1 MGRTLFKCSY
11 ADCMQEHCKVPKRG
25 TLKRISPKGRALY
38 DAICNGIFLL
48 REIASTLFFEHI
60 KKGLKGGLIGYGPYF
75 QVLFHFLTEPG
86 IFCCVFIHLQ
96 HLVK

>member
-25 TLKRISPKGRALY
+25 TLKRFQPKGRPDWVLFTTVF
-38 DAICNGIFLL
+38 FLL
-48 REIASTLFFEHI
+48 REISRCAFFFEHI

-75 QVLFHFLTEPG
+75 QVLS
-86 IFCCVFIHLQ
+86 IA
-96 HLVK
+96 